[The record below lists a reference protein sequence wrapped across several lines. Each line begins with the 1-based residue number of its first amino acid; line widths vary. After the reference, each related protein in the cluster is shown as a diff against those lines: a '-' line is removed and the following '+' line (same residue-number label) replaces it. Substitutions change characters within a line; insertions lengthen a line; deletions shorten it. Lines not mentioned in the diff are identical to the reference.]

1 MLGYSAVFF
10 RIKIKTIMGFIT
22 LLLYFFSDIIWKSAD
37 TFIYQEAFRIHGINI
52 IPDSWRDVA
61 FKIMVIFL
69 GLISSYWV
77 RIFTD
82 KVFKTKIF
90 KNIFISLE
98 VIFLQILVFY
108 FYEKLHIT
116 RAEGIIFVLIHG
128 IVLMRSIQGK
138 IERTFFNFREF
149 LSNNLPVF
157 FDNGY
162 FLRSDTHSGAEG
174 TWMGSPEL
182 TSKMTYFI
190 FLYTFGKIINYYVYG
205 VDVFLD
211 LPINPSLLPVLDSVP
226 PSFYINAQY
235 PQWKIFLS
243 TFFWGLIFII
253 KYMSIS
259 LVVESSYIIFGYN
272 LKSTFDYKFNSKS
285 FSSYFTSTMP
295 MHSDFIKE
303 SFIFPA
309 IEFAMPFFKKRI
321 LFYFII
327 FLSVIF
333 GGMCFNLIKFS
344 FLFTRFGLWELVIK
358 TLLNDL
364 IYFSV
369 LAGLVLLIRPPRKQG
384 WFFSAGL
391 NILFIYLHGVLLLIK
406 VNYFVIPSY
415 EKWKLILY
423 LIGIR
428 AG

>member
-22 LLLYFFSDIIWKSAD
+22 ILLYFFSDIIWRSAD
-37 TFIYQEAFRIHGINI
+37 TFIYREAFRIHGINI
-52 IPDSWRDVA
+52 IPDTWRDVA
-61 FKIMVIFL
+61 FKIIVIVL
-69 GLISSYWV
+69 GLLSSYGV
-77 RIFTD
+77 RIVVD
-82 KVFKTKIF
+82 KFIKEKIV

-98 VIFLQILVFY
+98 VISLQILVFY

-116 RAEGIIFVLIHG
+116 RAEGIVFVLIHG

-138 IERTFFNFREF
+138 IERKFSNLKEF
-149 LSNNLPVF
+149 ISNNLPVF

-174 TWMGSPEL
+174 TWMGSAEL
-182 TSKMTYFI
+182 TKKMTYFI
-190 FLYTFGKIINYYVYG
+190 FLYSLGKVINYYVYG
-205 VDVFLD
+205 VDILLD
-211 LPINPSLLPVLDSVP
+211 QPINPSLLPVLDSVP
-226 PSFYINAQY
+226 PSFYISANY

-309 IEFAMPFFKKRI
+309 IEYSMPYFKNRIVFFS
-321 LFYFII
+321 II

-333 GGMCFNLIKFS
+333 GGLCFNLIKFS
-344 FLFTRFGLWELVIK
+344 FLFARFGLWELLTK
-358 TLLNDL
+358 TLFNDL

-369 LAGLVLLIRPPRKQG
+369 LAALILLIRPAKRQH
-384 WFFSAGL
+384 WIFTIGL
-391 NILFIYLHGVLLLIK
+391 NIFFIYLHGLLLLIK
-406 VNYFVIPSY
+406 VNYFILPGY
-415 EKWKLILY
+415 EKWKLFLY
-423 LIGIR
+423 LIGIKV
-428 AG
+428 G